1 MIATNSFLSS
11 LESPVQSTVPNSCR
25 SRIAGVKGASKLPS
39 MSSSMRFIFDV
50 RWLNG
55 LCRTFVVIRVSV
67 VVWLWWFDD
76 ISRAIGEWEY
86 LDIIF
91 DYESKINAITST

>member
-1 MIATNSFLSS
+1 
-11 LESPVQSTVPNSCR
+11 
-25 SRIAGVKGASKLPS
+25 
-39 MSSSMRFIFDV
+39 MRFIFDV